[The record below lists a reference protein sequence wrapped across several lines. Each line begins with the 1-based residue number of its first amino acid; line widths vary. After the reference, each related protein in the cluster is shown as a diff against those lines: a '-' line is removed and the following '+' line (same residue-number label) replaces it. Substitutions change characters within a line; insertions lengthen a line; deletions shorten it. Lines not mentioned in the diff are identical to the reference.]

1 MRDTERKGHQKM
13 EEWNN
18 SQGTSA
24 ASTTS
29 EDSFREEE
37 YEKYQRRL
45 TKEAEKRK
53 EKESCEQVVKDLN
66 QLKIT
71 MTKQGEHLKSLRFI
85 MGQRDQRAAAWR
97 VDQLSRELTL
107 TRQIDQT
114 QRESHGPLINQGV
127 IRPGLLQ
134 VQCCFGC
141 GGPGHL
147 IRNCRQKERSARF
160 RKPALFK
167 FEPGNDKVV
176 Q

>member
-1 MRDTERKGHQKM
+1 MRDHQRQKQQKT

-29 EDSFREEE
+29 EESFKEEE
-37 YEKYQRRL
+37 YEKYQKRL
-45 TKEAEKRK
+45 SKEAEKRK
-53 EKESCEQVVKDLN
+53 EKESCEQVVKELN

-85 MGQRDQRAAAWR
+85 MGQRDQKAAAWR

-107 TRQIDQT
+107 TRQRDQT
-114 QRESHGPLINQGV
+114 QRELNGPLINQGV

-141 GGPGHL
+141 GEPGHF

-160 RKPALFK
+160 KRPTLFK
-167 FEPGNDKVV
+167 FGPGNDKVV